1 MDTESSFRIAAELKN
16 LSIIRRFVRETTT
29 ALGADPDAI
38 SDVILAVDEAATNS
52 IVHGYQGQ
60 PGIIEIKVR
69 RMGDSLVV
77 CLRDQ
82 ATSFDPAIVPSPDL
96 TLPLEQRPFGG
107 MGVYMMRQLMD
118 KVTHRVTLQGDN
130 ELTMV
135 KKDVM

>member
-1 MDTESSFRIAAELKN
+1 MDTESSLRIAAELKN

-38 SDVILAVDEAATNS
+38 SDVVLAVDEAATNS

-82 ATSFDPAIVPSPDL
+82 ATSFDPAAAHGQSDPPRHA
-96 TLPLEQRPFGG
+96 PGR
-107 MGVYMMRQLMD
+107 
-118 KVTHRVTLQGDN
+118 
-130 ELTMV
+130 
-135 KKDVM
+135 